1 MTWSDL
7 CFFNFTLTAVWG
19 VGWGGGCG
27 RGDGSLEQAVPRGPE
42 ESVPVPDVFWNWGE
56 VKDWLLGSGEVY

>member
-1 MTWSDL
+1 M
-7 CFFNFTLTAVWG
+7 
-19 VGWGGGCG
+19 
-27 RGDGSLEQAVPRGPE
+27 PRGPE